1 MALPLAGAFTAR
13 SLGVMWDNYK
23 KTLGTAPYLGR
34 QKFGTRKQDSL
45 DLRFIKGK
53 N

>member
-1 MALPLAGAFTAR
+1 MALPLAEAFTAR

-23 KTLGTAPYLGR
+23 KTLGTEPYLGR
-34 QKFGTRKQDSL
+34 LKFGTRKQNSL

-53 N
+53 S